1 MDQQCFKVRV
11 TTFTNPLQQ
20 HCLSAD
26 VVPSQPCGQLPAKLV
41 SRRPLGSDNPAV
53 NAQQRGQTVGPDRL
67 DFVTL

>member
-1 MDQQCFKVRV
+1 MSKVRV

-26 VVPSQPCGQLPAKLV
+26 VVPSQPRSQLPAKLV
-41 SRRPLGSDNPAV
+41 SHRPLGSDNPAA
-53 NAQQRGQTVGPDRL
+53 NDQRRGQTVGPDRV